1 MKVED
6 IAKVCHEV
14 NRAYCL
20 SLGDNSQK
28 PWEEAEGWQQYSAK
42 LGVEAHIDNPSMGA
56 PGSHEAWM
64 AQKLADGWKYGEV
77 KDAEAKTHPCMVPF
91 SELPASQQAK
101 DYIFAEIVHQLKDL

>member
-20 SLGDNSQK
+20 SQGDNSQK

-42 LGVEAHIDNPSMGA
+42 LGVEAHIDNPHMGA
-56 PGSHEAWM
+56 SGSHEAWM
-64 AQKLADGWKYGEV
+64 KQKLEDGWRYGAV
-77 KDAEAKTHPCMVPF
+77 KDAEAKTHPCIVPF
-91 SELPASQQAK
+91 NELPSHQQAK
-101 DYIFAEIVHQLKDL
+101 DYIFAEIVHQLKNL